1 MFAMQY
7 SHRLPAEHDLDAI
20 RQRAAAKGPQWD
32 AWPGLA
38 CKAFVLQEKGRHGA
52 EGNLY
57 ASVYLW
63 HEPAAAAAFLAGEA
77 FQGVIDAFGRPA
89 VETWLPLDA
98 RRGPAFDRPARA
110 LYREELPLP
119 DRGAAALRDGA
130 LAAGEA
136 LLDREDVLAVWVVA
150 DLQRWRLL
158 RFSVSAGALELRAD
172 SVGYEVLYLARPG
185 LERLP

>member
-38 CKAFVLQEKGRHGA
+38 CKAF
-52 EGNLY
+52 
-57 ASVYLW
+57 
-63 HEPAAAAAFLAGEA
+63 
-77 FQGVIDAFGRPA
+77 
-89 VETWLPLDA
+89 
-98 RRGPAFDRPARA
+98 DRPARA

-119 DRGAAALRDGA
+119 GRGAAALRDGA

-136 LLDREDVLAVWVVA
+136 LLGREDVLAVWLVA

>member
-63 HEPAAAAAFLAGEA
+63 HEAAAATAFLAGEA
-77 FQGVIDAFGRPA
+77 FQGVIDSFGRPA
-89 VETWLPLDA
+89 VVKSRSSALTIMSPNEARFAMCDA
-98 RRGPAFDRPARA
+98 RSPRQVDFACGFQAGLSNGTRSSSDR
-110 LYREELPLP
+110 
-119 DRGAAALRDGA
+119 
-130 LAAGEA
+130 
-136 LLDREDVLAVWVVA
+136 VVVI
-150 DLQRWRLL
+150 
-158 RFSVSAGALELRAD
+158 S
-172 SVGYEVLYLARPG
+172 
-185 LERLP
+185 

>member
-7 SHRLPAEHDLDAI
+7 SHRLPAEHDMGTI
-20 RQRAAAKGPQWD
+20 RQRAASKGPHWD

-63 HEPAAAAAFLAGEA
+63 QEPAAAAAFLASEA
-77 FQGVIDAFGRPA
+77 FQGVIDSFGRPA

-98 RRGPAFDRPARA
+98 RRGPAFDRPARS
-110 LYREELPLP
+110 LYREELPLS

-136 LLDREDVLAVWVVA
+136 LLGREDVLAAWVVA
-150 DLQRWRLL
+150 DLQRWTLL
-158 RFSVSAGALELRAD
+158 RFSLSAEALEARAG
-172 SVGYEVLYLARPG
+172 SLGYEVLYLARPG

>member
-7 SHRLPAEHDLDAI
+7 SHRLPAGHDLQAI
-20 RQRAAAKGPQWD
+20 RQRAAAKGPDWD
-32 AWPGLA
+32 ARPGLIA
-38 CKAFVLQEKGRHGA
+38 KAFVLQEQGRHGA

-63 HEPAAAAAFLAGEA
+63 HEPGEAASFLAGDA
-77 FQGVIDAFGRPA
+77 FQSVIDSFGRPNI
-89 VETWLPLDA
+89 ETWLPLLA
-98 RRGPAFDRPARA
+98 RRGPAFAQPARA

-119 DRGAAALRDGA
+119 GTGAAALRDGA

-136 LLDREDVLAVWVVA
+136 LLGREDVLAVWVAA